1 MNMYFI
7 ETERLKIRRLNIND
21 LDNIK
26 ETLEDPL
33 AMYAYEG
40 AFSDE
45 ETEAWLKRQLDRYQE
60 YGLVLWAVEDP
71 VPSEFLG
78 QCALTYQ
85 PWKGEKVLEIGYLFN
100 RRHWGKG
107 YAIEAAKSTKE
118 YAFSTLG
125 AKEVCSIIRDTNTPS
140 MRVAIR
146 NGMLPRDTSIKHYRD
161 LDMLHIRFV
170 AEKVL

>member
-7 ETERLKIRRLNIND
+7 GTERLKIRRLNIND

-60 YGLVLWAVEDP
+60 YGLGLWAVEDK
-71 VPSEFLG
+71 VTSEFLG
-78 QCALTYQ
+78 QCGLTYQ

-100 RRHWGKG
+100 RRNWGKG

>member
-60 YGLVLWAVEDP
+60 
-71 VPSEFLG
+71 
-78 QCALTYQ
+78 
-85 PWKGEKVLEIGYLFN
+85 
-100 RRHWGKG
+100 
-107 YAIEAAKSTKE
+107 
-118 YAFSTLG
+118 
-125 AKEVCSIIRDTNTPS
+125 
-140 MRVAIR
+140 
-146 NGMLPRDTSIKHYRD
+146 
-161 LDMLHIRFV
+161 
-170 AEKVL
+170 

>member
-1 MNMYFI
+1 MNTYFI

-60 YGLVLWAVEDP
+60 YGLGLWAVEDK
-71 VPSEFLG
+71 VTSEFLG
-78 QCALTYQ
+78 QCGLTYQ

-100 RRHWGKG
+100 RRHWGKR

-170 AEKVL
+170 AEKFL

>member
-7 ETERLKIRRLNIND
+7 ETERLKIRRLSISD

-60 YGLVLWAVEDP
+60 YGLGLWAVEDK
-71 VPSEFLG
+71 VTSEFLG
-78 QCALTYQ
+78 QCGLTYQ

-100 RRHWGKG
+100 RRH
-107 YAIEAAKSTKE
+107 
-118 YAFSTLG
+118 
-125 AKEVCSIIRDTNTPS
+125 
-140 MRVAIR
+140 
-146 NGMLPRDTSIKHYRD
+146 
-161 LDMLHIRFV
+161 
-170 AEKVL
+170 

>member
-45 ETEAWLKRQLDRYQE
+45 ETEDWIKSQLDR
-60 YGLVLWAVEDP
+60 
-71 VPSEFLG
+71 F
-78 QCALTYQ
+78 
-85 PWKGEKVLEIGYLFN
+85 
-100 RRHWGKG
+100 
-107 YAIEAAKSTKE
+107 
-118 YAFSTLG
+118 
-125 AKEVCSIIRDTNTPS
+125 
-140 MRVAIR
+140 
-146 NGMLPRDTSIKHYRD
+146 
-161 LDMLHIRFV
+161 
-170 AEKVL
+170 